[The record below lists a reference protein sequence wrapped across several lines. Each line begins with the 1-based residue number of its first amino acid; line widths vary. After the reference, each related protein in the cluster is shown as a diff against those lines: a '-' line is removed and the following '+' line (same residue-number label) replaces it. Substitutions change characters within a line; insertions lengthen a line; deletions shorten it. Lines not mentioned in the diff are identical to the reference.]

1 MIPATTHHASDGVY
15 PFIIIVTN
23 IVGIFHIFYLAD
35 TVTDFV
41 VDIAVVLRRSGA
53 GGINGSQGIIHKVLI
68 RIFLLGDAGF
78 EGGCFPT

>member
-1 MIPATTHHASDGVY
+1 MIPATTHHVRNGAY

-23 IVGIFHIFYLAD
+23 IVGIFHIFNLAD
-35 TVTDFV
+35 TVTDF

-68 RIFLLGDAGF
+68 GIFLLGDAGF